1 MKRRLKLLVKVIA
14 VGLVLL
20 PISTFAQPK
29 ILNIGTHPVGTFFNV
44 VGNSIGAVISK
55 HAPLRAK
62 VMPVGISSW
71 MPRMV
76 TGEMD
81 LGVLNST
88 DARWAYFGL
97 EHYKKMSKG
106 RGFPIRLLLTGI
118 CNDVSIVVRGD
129 LPVEKPSQ
137 LKGLRIAAGFSKA
150 PACQLHPTAVLANGG
165 LTWDDVKLVPVPA
178 PGAAVRAVI
187 EGRADAAGSATTGM
201 PAVEELAAK
210 RGARFISL
218 DPSPEAKARTL
229 RIYPDGWFNLVKGG
243 TYTGVD
249 KDSWLLRYE
258 IYIVARKDLPDEIVR
273 TILETLWDHHS
284 ELQNYHKKFKEWS
297 REGYASKKLVIPY
310 HPAAVKFLKE
320 RGLWTKELDL
330 RQKELLAK
338 KR

>member
-1 MKRRLKLLVKVIA
+1 MELLVKVVI
-14 VGLVLL
+14 VCLL
-20 PISTFAQPK
+20 IPPTSALAQPK

-44 VGNSIGAVISK
+44 VGNSMGAVISK
-55 HAPLRAK
+55 HTPMRAK

-88 DARWAYFGL
+88 DARWGYFGL
-97 EHYKKMSKG
+97 ERYKKMSKG
-106 RGFPIRLLLTGI
+106 RGFPIRLLFTGI

-129 LPVEKPSQ
+129 LPVEKSSQ
-137 LKGLRIAAGFSKA
+137 LKGLRIAAGFAKA
-150 PACQLHPTAVLANGG
+150 PACQLQPTAVLANGG

-178 PGAAVRAVI
+178 PGAAVKAVI
-187 EGRADAAGSATTGM
+187 EGRADAAGTATTGM

-218 DPSPEAKARTL
+218 NPSPEAKARTL
-229 RIYPDGWFNLVKGG
+229 RVYPDGWFNLVKGG

-258 IYIVARKDLPDEIVR
+258 IYIVVRKDLPDEVVR

-284 ELQNYHKKFKEWS
+284 ELQTYHKKFKEWLP
-297 REGYASKKLVIPY
+297 EGYASKKLVISY
-310 HPAAVKFLKE
+310 HPTAVKFLKE
-320 RGLWTKELDL
+320 NGLWTKELDL

-338 KR
+338 KK